1 MWRAVL
7 IWVLLAVPAGAET
20 PARVQDA
27 FQGWLD
33 ERDGNGAL
41 AIWRGGAEV
50 AVTGHGLDP
59 TARHEMASL
68 SKAITATC
76 AMALVDEGRWTLETR
91 AADVLGSDDEVGD
104 VALGALITHT
114 AGLWPDATQG
124 LRESLL
130 PLARSR
136 APRRGAQALER
147 GVDATRDGAYWY
159 SNENYAVLG
168 DMIAAETGQ
177 SYEDACRSRV
187 LAPAGVDGAPSEQV
201 GPMLAWG
208 GWTLTV
214 SDYAAFHHYWYAASG
229 RDPLAGPR
237 HAFDGAGYFYG
248 AGMFVRPWR
257 QSQNVWHFGGH
268 CFPAQLNSGS
278 FAASYARDWAVVL
291 VHDLC
296 LEWDDMLAL
305 DQVLVAA
312 LFGAGE

>member
-1 MWRAVL
+1 MWRAAL
-7 IWVLLAVPAGAET
+7 ICVLLAVPVGADT
-20 PARVQDA
+20 PTRVQDA
-27 FQGWLD
+27 FQGWLN
-33 ERDGNGAL
+33 ERDGKGAL
-41 AIWRGGAEV
+41 AIWRAGKEV
-50 AVTGHGLDP
+50 AVTAHGLDP
-59 TARHEMASL
+59 ATRHEMASL

-76 AMALVDEGRWTLETR
+76 AMTLVEEGRWTLETT
-91 AADVLGSDDEVGD
+91 AADVLGTGD
-104 VALGALITHT
+104 VTLGALITHT

-124 LRESLL
+124 LRESVL

-136 APRRGAQALER
+136 APRRGGQALAR
-147 GVDATRDGAYWY
+147 GVDGERAGAFWY
-159 SNENYAVLG
+159 NNENYAVLG

-177 SYEDACRSRV
+177 SYEDACRARV
-187 LAPAGVDGAPSEQV
+187 LAPAGVDGVPSAQV

-214 SDYAAFHHYWYAASG
+214 SDYAAFHHHWYAAAG

-237 HAFDGAGYFYG
+237 HAFEGAGYFYG
-248 AGMFVRPWR
+248 AGMFVRPWG

-291 VHDLC
+291 AHDLC

-305 DQVLVAA
+305 DQVLVGA